1 MTQDN
6 LPEPTGDQLRDEA
19 SLWFARMRGPEAEK
33 HRPDFEKWL
42 ARGAVH
48 LGAYNRIAEIFAMGT
63 CLEEPERAKTARWL
77 SRPVGIALAAVL
89 VLSVAIA
96 LAFFLF
102 TPLSQRPQS
111 TGSLATIDTT
121 AQAELARLETGTAGR
136 LFHLTDGSSVQLRP
150 GSILSVAM
158 TSGLRELR
166 LEKGSGRFTVAHD
179 GRRFIVKAGSGSVTA
194 LGTIFD
200 VDLAPDSRVTV
211 KLLRGLVEVAM
222 PALGEP
228 RPDAAPLV
236 TRLHPGE
243 MLAFTQMAKPLL
255 RPGFPEQTSGSM
267 MFDAVALENLVAR
280 SNAISRT
287 RIRIV
292 DPDVAKLT
300 VSGRFRIDNG
310 DALAERLA
318 ALFALDKVQSGTNE
332 VTLSSGANDEAKK

>member
-1 MTQDN
+1 MTQDT

-19 SLWFARMRGPEAEK
+19 SSWFARMRGPEAEK

-63 CLEEPERAKTARWL
+63 CLDEPQSVPITRGW
-77 SRPVGIALAAVL
+77 SRPIAIALAAVL

-102 TPLSQRPQS
+102 TPFLQQPRSVSPV
-111 TGSLATIDTT
+111 AMIDKT
-121 AQAELARLETGTAGR
+121 AQAELVRLETGTAGR

-150 GSILSVAM
+150 GSILTVAM

-211 KLLRGLVEVAM
+211 KLIRGLVEVAM
-222 PALGEP
+222 PATGEP

-243 MLAFTQMAKPLL
+243 MLAFTQMARPLFSPAPSPQL
-255 RPGFPEQTSGSM
+255 SGPM
-267 MFDAVALENLVAR
+267 MFDAVPLENLVAR
-280 SNAISRT
+280 SNAIART

-292 DPDVAKLT
+292 DRDVAKLT
-300 VSGRFRIDNG
+300 VSGRFRIDDG
-310 DALAERLA
+310 DALADRLA

-332 VTLSSGANDEAKK
+332 VTLSSDANGEAK